1 MNAQNAVVES
11 TTTSTPGV
19 LSVSVT
25 TSTANGSYAPR
36 NIVAIWIQDSSGK
49 FVKTMMILAANRKAD
64 LTNWVTSTPVGNSVD
79 ATTGA
84 TQSSHGTRTC
94 TWNATNASKALVA
107 DGTYTVKME
116 MTESNSGS
124 KVGTFTFDKGPNG
137 VTLTPTN
144 VPSLSNINIKWTPT
158 STALEDVKLSN
169 LYQVYPNPAKT
180 TIFVNGFD
188 INEVEVFSIDGKSIL
203 KTKEQTLNLSS
214 LVHGTYLVQ
223 IKSKLGTVL
232 KKIIKE

>member
-1 MNAQNAVVES
+1 MKTIILSIFLFISLASMNAQNAVVES

-116 MTESNSGS
+116 MTESN
-124 KVGTFTFDKGPNG
+124 
-137 VTLTPTN
+137 
-144 VPSLSNINIKWTPT
+144 
-158 STALEDVKLSN
+158 
-169 LYQVYPNPAKT
+169 
-180 TIFVNGFD
+180 
-188 INEVEVFSIDGKSIL
+188 
-203 KTKEQTLNLSS
+203 
-214 LVHGTYLVQ
+214 
-223 IKSKLGTVL
+223 
-232 KKIIKE
+232 

>member
-11 TTTSTPGV
+11 TTASTPGV

-25 TSTANGSYAPR
+25 TSTANGSFAPK
-36 NIVAIWIQDSSGK
+36 NIVAIWIQDSAGK
-49 FVKTMMILAANRKAD
+49 FVKTMMILAGTRKAD

-79 ATTGA
+79 AATGA

-94 TWNATNASKALVA
+94 TWNATNASKVLVV

-116 MTESNSGS
+116 MTESNGGG

-137 VTLTPTN
+137 VTLTPTS

-188 INEVEVFSIDGKSIL
+188 INEVEVFSIDGKSLL